1 MSAPKKG
8 GGWGSLFS
16 GAVAN
21 LESRLDTILAE
32 DATASTSASASAS
45 ASASSAA
52 EQASTTK
59 GNRPRTNSGRLAPA
73 SAAGSRE
80 ASRTRVNDRLAE
92 RLAKATQQKPPSR
105 VATPVNDAGSG
116 RTSVDTKRS
125 GDAPRSVPDIVEQ
138 PAAKTET
145 VVEQGING
153 KGESKPETEKVEEG
167 TNEGDAVKPVP
178 QPTASLSMSNLPMNP
193 ARMSADSPRLSI
205 DAPTP
210 EDASSRPSS
219 DLPNGLISTDP
230 DLQTRLLQMRDD
242 HARAEADRQEEMQ
255 GYLERIDALQAKLTY
270 LATETVAAAK
280 AANASAGA
288 GSAEKLLAEK
298 DERIALLMEEGEKLS
313 KSEMKHLQTIKTLRS
328 KTVQADKE
336 TSDLRNKL
344 ERAERTEVD
353 LKSKL
358 RRSEVAERHASEK
371 SKQIAV
377 IEKQVDELRIDR
389 ENAAELVRSLIA
401 QLKDAKEKAA
411 RADTAAFSKASE
423 ADKSK
428 IASLENEL
436 EDAQIEKKL
445 AEDRAAGEVRKA
457 KEEAERQREKLAVRE
472 LELKNE
478 MVTMESRLEVLR
490 THAEEATTSGGTTD
504 GESSVKLMRQVEV
517 LQQQYSLAQGNWET
531 IEASL
536 NARVAALEKERNETS
551 KRESDVRKRA
561 RDITARLRKAEE
573 ERDEAL
579 DQIRNLEGDVR
590 VQREQLTSLQTK
602 HEQAE
607 RQQNDLRTEL
617 DRQRKLWETD
627 LAQRVE
633 EEKARWRR
641 EMLASPRTESPTA
654 FSRKGS
660 SVDIRKPGTSR
671 LTSHD
676 LAALHTEMRP
686 MSRRSSA
693 MPQRM
698 PPSREASPAISRQ
711 ESSFSFDAQQQH
723 HANNLPATPSIE
735 IGMSE
740 AEYFE
745 DRNSAS
751 PQRTLADLVSATS
764 TAGPGGA
771 GPSVQLVERMSALV
785 RKLESEKASFRDELG
800 RLSRQRDAARSEV
813 VELMREV
820 EAKRSDEGK
829 VDELERGMEELKGRY
844 DTSLEIL
851 GEKEEEVEEL
861 KSDVAELK
869 RIYRELVEA
878 KVGGDSGKK

>member
-32 DATASTSASASAS
+32 DPNASTSAPGT
-45 ASASSAA
+45 A
-52 EQASTTK
+52 ESPATK
-59 GNRPRTNSGRLAPA
+59 PNRPRTNSGKLAPASNTA
-73 SAAGSRE
+73 SAAGSRD
-80 ASRTRVNDRLAE
+80 ASRSRVNDRLAE

-105 VATPVNDAGSG
+105 VSTPVNDGDSA
-116 RTSVDTKRS
+116 RASVDTKRS
-125 GDAPRSVPDIVEQ
+125 VDIPRSVPDIVEQ
-138 PAAKTET
+138 SATET
-145 VVEQGING
+145 EREVSVDADG
-153 KGESKPETEKVEEG
+153 KVEVGKLDSERKD
-167 TNEGDAVKPVP
+167 GDKIKPSP
-178 QPTASLSMSNLPMNP
+178 QPTSTLSMSNLPINP
-193 ARMSADSPRLSI
+193 ARISTDSARLST
-205 DAPTP
+205 DEASH
-210 EDASSRPSS
+210 EVVSSRPSS
-219 DLPNGLISTDP
+219 DIPNGLDSSDP
-230 DLQTRLLQMRDD
+230 DIQVRLDQMQADY
-242 HARAEADRQEEMQ
+242 AKAEAERQEEMHT
-255 GYLERIDALQAKLTY
+255 YLERIDALQSKLTY
-270 LATETVAAAK
+270 LANETVAAAK
-280 AANASAGA
+280 QANASAGA
-288 GSAEKLLAEK
+288 SSAEKSLAAK

-313 KSEMKHLQTIKTLRS
+313 KSEMKHLQTIKSLRS
-328 KTVQADKE
+328 KTVQSDKGI
-336 TSDLRNKL
+336 SDLRTKL
-344 ERAERTEVD
+344 ERAERAESD

-358 RRSEVAERHASEK
+358 RRSEVAERHANEK
-371 SKQIAV
+371 TKQIAI
-377 IEKQVDELRIDR
+377 IEKQVDELRVDR
-389 ENAAELVRSLIA
+389 ENAAEMVRSLTA

-411 RADTAAFSKASE
+411 RTETTSKASE

-445 AEDRAAGEVRKA
+445 AEDRAAGEVKKA
-457 KEEAERQREKLAVRE
+457 REEAERQREKLAVRE
-472 LELKNE
+472 VELRKE
-478 MVTMESRLEVLR
+478 MAAMESRMEVLR
-490 THAEEATTSGGTTD
+490 AHAEQTTTSGGSND

-531 IEASL
+531 IEGSL
-536 NARVAALEKERNETS
+536 NARVAALEKERDEAS
-551 KRESDVRKRA
+551 KRENDVRKKA
-561 RDITARLRKAEE
+561 RDVAARLRKSEE

-579 DQIRNLEGDVR
+579 DLIRNLEEDVR
-590 VQREQLTSLQTK
+590 VQKDQVANLQAK
-602 HEQAE
+602 FEKAE
-607 RQQNDLRTEL
+607 RLHSDLKADL
-617 DRQRKLWETD
+617 DRQRKLWDSE

-633 EEKARWRR
+633 EEKLKWRR
-641 EMLASPRTESPTA
+641 DMLASPRTESPST

-660 SVDIRKPGTSR
+660 SVDVRKPGISR

-686 MSRRSSA
+686 ASRRSSA
-693 MPQRM
+693 MPHRI
-698 PPSREASPAISRQ
+698 PSSREASPAISRQ
-711 ESSFSFDAQQQH
+711 ESNFSFEQQQN
-723 HANNLPATPSIE
+723 ANNLPPTPSIE

-751 PQRTLADLVSATS
+751 PQRTLADLVSSTS

-800 RLSRQRDAARSEV
+800 RLSKQRDAARSEV

-820 EAKRSDEGK
+820 EVKRSGEGK
-829 VDELERGMEELKGRY
+829 VEELEKGMEDLKGRY
-844 DTSLEIL
+844 DASLEIL

-861 KSDVAELK
+861 RSDVTELK

-878 KVGGDSGKK
+878 KVGGNDGKK